1 MAKAGGLS
9 SCLMRQAKQGTA
21 CPASRGVLNRE
32 MSRTRKLIIA
42 FWIFIVIMLLWQFY
56 TYNQGLKQA
65 AIDHPQ
71 QEHFYFFQTNAA
83 APSAPAPAQPSGP
96 DVEQTAYS
104 VEENT
109 PTSVSF
115 TCHVT
120 LKNVGNAKAVNI
132 QVRVRP
138 YRGMRLGDEDV
149 GNSTLKIL
157 DENDPLS
164 QFGQWVGFP
173 DLAPGESST
182 QSVIFLNQGTAI
194 PVVPGVSATGI
205 PGEAPEKLKPEII
218 FSPEKAQ

>member
-1 MAKAGGLS
+1 
-9 SCLMRQAKQGTA
+9 
-21 CPASRGVLNRE
+21 

-56 TYNQGLKQA
+56 SYNQGLKQK

-71 QEHFYFFQTNAA
+71 QEHFYFFQTNAV
-83 APSAPAPAQPSGP
+83 APSAAAQPETNGP

-115 TCHVT
+115 TVHVT
-120 LKNVGNAKAVNI
+120 LKNLGNAKAVGV

-149 GNSTLKIL
+149 GNSTLRIL

-164 QFGQWVGFP
+164 QFGQWVSFP

-182 QSVIFLNQGTAI
+182 QSVIFLNQGTAT
-194 PVVPGVSATGI
+194 PVVPGISATGV
-205 PGEAPEKLKPEII
+205 PGQAPEKLKPEII
-218 FSPEKAQ
+218 FSTEKAQ